1 MEGRARAPAAGTV
14 LNALATE
21 TGAAFAIDEYT
32 TATVELDRATE
43 VTAEVAEDPDAD
55 TRLIEECVAAVT
67 DRFGDGEG
75 GHVRTESE
83 VPMAA
88 GLKSSSAAANAT
100 VLATLSALDATD
112 ELDRADA
119 CRLGVDV
126 AREVG
131 VTVTG
136 AFDDAS
142 ASMLGGVTVTDN
154 ATDELLAREER
165 DWDVLVWAPPERAYS
180 ADADVGRCRQVA
192 PMADLVADLA
202 LDATDAVSREEAAR
216 IGVQAARDVGITV
229 TVAFDDASASMLGGV
244 TVTDNDGDELLARE
258 TRDWDVLVWT
268 PPERAY
274 SADADVERCRRI
286 APVADLVAD
295 LALSG
300 EFERAMTVNGFAFCG
315 ALGFSAE
322 PLVEGL
328 AGAAGVSLSGT
339 GPSFTAVGDRD
350 ALAGV
355 RDVWAERGG
364 RAWLTTTQSEGTLI
378 DD

>member
-1 MEGRARAPAAGTV
+1 MEGQAAAPAAGTV
-14 LNALATE
+14 LNALATG
-21 TGAAFAIDEYT
+21 TGSAFAIDEYV
-32 TATVELDRATE
+32 TATVTLEEGAD
-43 VTAEVAEDPDAD
+43 VTGHIGDVEDGD
-55 TRLIEECVAAVT
+55 TRLIERCVERVVE
-67 DRFGDGEG
+67 RVGDGQG
-75 GHVRTESE
+75 GTVRTESD
-83 VPMAA
+83 VAPAA

-100 VLATLSALDATD
+100 VLATLSTLDATD
-112 ELDRADA
+112 AVSREEAARI
-119 CRLGVDV
+119 GVQA
-126 AREVG
+126 ARDVG

-154 ATDELLAREER
+154 
-165 DWDVLVWAPPERAYS
+165 
-180 ADADVGRCRQVA
+180 
-192 PMADLVADLA
+192 
-202 LDATDAVSREEAAR
+202 
-216 IGVQAARDVGITV
+216 
-229 TVAFDDASASMLGGV
+229 DD
-244 TVTDNDGDELLARE
+244 DELLARE

-355 RDVWAERGG
+355 RDVWAERGR